1 MSAFL
6 SVSLRATAVV
16 ENRGAIAERSNV
28 AGFVEQQFGIER
40 PFAWL
45 DRLKA
50 LVARE
55 LAPSAR
61 KISTALRISTIVTIA
76 IGLDASCHVNT
87 QLGAVIVWLVAGA
100 GPMMSIRKALAWQIA
115 VMLALI
121 TSVVMARAL
130 ADTPWL
136 MLPFVFVWISFS
148 TYVGVTR
155 KLGVG
160 MLVIQI
166 VCLITFYG
174 VVFSPE
180 EIGWNAAASFDG
192 SAIAFGVTLLF
203 DHWLWPDPGEPIL
216 MESLGASVTR
226 ARSQLLAASN
236 FFLAGESVPRPPLP
250 APTSDLPAHMALL
263 DQAVAEGASEHRR
276 AILLAAITRTARISL
291 EVDRLVTTARENLP
305 RKIRMMVPGEIQRA
319 VNAIAAALD
328 EVSHKLPA
336 HIAVGA
342 DEQAP
347 ATRTHLRFAMD
358 NLAARVVEIRPA
370 YIGNASPAE
379 IGNFAEFIDSLAV
392 LTRHIERPLDEPPE
406 PPTTDPSNGAVPR
419 NRAILRLSDPAD
431 RAVVRYCL
439 KVGLCT
445 AVGYLI
451 GLISR
456 RPDLFI
462 ILVTVITTATP
473 TYGATLQKMSLR
485 IAGAIIGGA
494 VSLLAII
501 VVSPNFDSLPIYM
514 LTAFAVFCPFSY
526 SSLGNARTSYAGK
539 QMGIIFSLVFVGL
552 SPSVNIYEPLW
563 RIWGVLLG
571 DFVVAIVFF
580 SLWPEYAGD
589 SLVPRLRRVIANML
603 ALTPSG
609 SASSSEDKI
618 LKTNSETMRVLTEF
632 LEIADDARMEG
643 RTCAVYHNGIVEA
656 AGTLRRITN
665 RLSSIATARVLTQM
679 PQLDPVTEFARERVF
694 DAIRGQLS
702 SWLGFFSG
710 AEGFSPSAARA
721 IAEKHLAGELAE
733 PLNEFGSY
741 LEEGGFAR
749 LASWPLEPRRTMI
762 AELQSMRRLEAL
774 LSELNRYLAD
784 IPSSAR
790 HASPI
795 VRPED

>member
-1 MSAFL
+1 L
-6 SVSLRATAVV
+6 YQV
-16 ENRGAIAERSNV
+16 NERV
-28 AGFVEQQFGIER
+28 AGFIEQQFGIQG
-40 PFAWL
+40 PLAWL
-45 DRLKA
+45 DQLEA

-61 KISTALRISTIVTIA
+61 KIRTALRISTIVTIA

-87 QLGAVIVWLVAGA
+87 QLGAVIVWLLAGA

-121 TSVVMARAL
+121 TAVVMARAF
-130 ADTPWL
+130 AETPWL
-136 MLPFVFVWISFS
+136 MLPFVFVWISVS
-148 TYVGVTR
+148 TYVGATR

-174 VVFSPE
+174 VVFGPQ

-192 SAIAFGVTLLF
+192 SAIAFGVIVLF
-203 DHWLWPDPGEPIL
+203 DNWLWPDPGEPIL
-216 MESLGASVTR
+216 MESLGASAAR
-226 ARSQLLAASN
+226 ARSQLLWASN
-236 FFLAGESVPRPPLP
+236 FFLAGESIPRPPLP

-263 DQAVAEGASEHRR
+263 DQALAEGASEHRR
-276 AILLAAITRTARISL
+276 AILLAAITRAARISL
-291 EVDRLVTTARENLP
+291 EVDRLITTARENLP
-305 RKIRMMVPGEIQRA
+305 REIRTMVPDEIQRA
-319 VNAIAAALD
+319 VNALAAALD
-328 EVSHKLPA
+328 EISHKLSA
-336 HIAVGA
+336 RIVAGA

-347 ATRTHLRFAMD
+347 ATRTEVRLAMD
-358 NLAARVVEIRPA
+358 NLDARVIEIRPA
-370 YIGNASPAE
+370 YIGKASPAE
-379 IGNFAEFIDSLAV
+379 IENFAAFIDSLAA
-392 LTRHIERPLDEPPE
+392 LTRHVERPLDEPPRR
-406 PPTTDPSNGAVPR
+406 PTTNPSKRAVP
-419 NRAILRLSDPAD
+419 RLSDPAD
-431 RAVVRYCL
+431 PAVVRYCL

-445 AVGYLI
+445 LVGYLI
-451 GLISR
+451 GLITQ

-462 ILVTVITTATP
+462 ILMTVITTATP
-473 TYGATLQKMSLR
+473 SYGATLHKMYLR

-501 VVSPNFDSLPIYM
+501 IVTPNFETLPAYM
-514 LTAFAVFCPFSY
+514 LAAFAVFYPFAY
-526 SSLGNARTSYAGK
+526 SSLGNARMSYAGK

-552 SPSVNIYEPLW
+552 SPSANIYEPLW

-580 SLWPEYAGD
+580 TLWPEYAGD
-589 SLVPRLRRVIANML
+589 SLVPRLRRVLANML
-603 ALTPSG
+603 ALAPGG
-609 SASSSEDKI
+609 SASRSEDQI

-656 AGTLRRITN
+656 AGALRRISN

-694 DAIRGQLS
+694 NAIRGQLI
-702 SWLGFFSG
+702 SWLDFFSG
-710 AEGFSPSAARA
+710 AEWFSTSAARA
-721 IAEKHLAGELAE
+721 IAEKHSAGELAE
-733 PLNEFGSY
+733 PLNEFSSH

-762 AELQSMRRLEAL
+762 AELQSMRGLEFL
-774 LSELNRYLAD
+774 FSELNRYLGD
-784 IPSSAR
+784 IPR
-790 HASPI
+790 PPGHASRI
-795 VRPED
+795 EG

>member
-1 MSAFL
+1 
-6 SVSLRATAVV
+6 
-16 ENRGAIAERSNV
+16 V
-28 AGFVEQQFGIER
+28 AGFIEQQFGIQRPLGWLER
-40 PFAWL
+40 FE
-45 DRLKA
+45 A
-50 LVARE
+50 LVVHE
-55 LAPSAR
+55 LAPSCR
-61 KISTALRISTIVTIA
+61 KIRTALRISTIVTVA

-87 QLGAVIVWLVAGA
+87 QLGAVIIWLLAGA

-121 TSVVMARAL
+121 TSVVMARAF
-130 ADTPWL
+130 AESPWL
-136 MLPFVFVWISFS
+136 MLPYVFVWISLS
-148 TYVGVTR
+148 TYVGATR

-160 MLVIQI
+160 VLVIQI

-174 VVFSPE
+174 IVFSPQ

-192 SAIAFGVTLLF
+192 SAIAFGVIVLF
-203 DHWLWPDPGEPIL
+203 DNWLWPDPGEPIL
-216 MESLGASVTR
+216 MESLGASVAR
-226 ARSQLLAASN
+226 ARSQLLGASK
-236 FFLAGESVPRPPLP
+236 FFLAGEIEPRPPLP

-263 DQAVAEGASEHRR
+263 DQALAEGASEHRR
-276 AILLAAITRTARISL
+276 AILLAAITRAARISL
-291 EVDRLVTTARENLP
+291 EVDRLITTARENLP
-305 RKIRMMVPGEIQRA
+305 REIRRMVPGEIQEA

-336 HIAVGA
+336 RIAVGA

-347 ATRTHLRFAMD
+347 ATQTHLRSAMD
-358 NLAARVVEIRPA
+358 NLTARVIEIRPA
-370 YIGNASPAE
+370 YIGKASPAE

-392 LTRHIERPLDEPPE
+392 LTRLVERPLDEPPE
-406 PPTTDPSNGAVPR
+406 QPITDPSNSAVPR
-419 NRAILRLSDPAD
+419 STTIPRLSGPAD
-431 RAVVRYCL
+431 PAVVRYCL

-473 TYGATLQKMSLR
+473 TYGATLQKMCLR

-501 VVSPNFDSLPIYM
+501 IVSPNFDSLPIYM
-514 LTAFAVFCPFSY
+514 LAAFAVFCPFAY
-526 SSLGNARTSYAGK
+526 SSLGNARMSYAGK

-571 DFVVAIVFF
+571 DFVVAVVFF

-603 ALTPSG
+603 ALAPSG
-609 SASSSEDKI
+609 SASISEDQI

-632 LEIADDARMEG
+632 LEIADDAQMEG
-643 RTCAVYHNGIVEA
+643 RTCAVYHHGIVEA
-656 AGTLRRITN
+656 AGTLRRIAN
-665 RLSSIATARVLTQM
+665 RLSSIATGRVLIQM
-679 PQLDPVTEFARERVF
+679 PQLDFETEFARERF
-694 DAIRGQLS
+694 FNAIRGQLS
-702 SWLGFFSG
+702 SWLDFFSG
-710 AEGFSPSAARA
+710 AEWFSPSAAQA

-733 PLNEFGSY
+733 PLNEFSSH

-762 AELQSMRRLEAL
+762 AELQSMRRLEFL

-784 IPSSAR
+784 IPGL
-790 HASPI
+790 
-795 VRPED
+795 